1 MKSDLV
7 VDFLFLINDEVILM
21 IEVESEPY
29 PGFVLSWATMLDDE
43 GCIDVAI
50 VVEVHSE
57 NVACGD
63 DEDVTVWG
71 VSEYLAFYNTIL

>member
-29 PGFVLSWATMLDDE
+29 PGFVLS
-43 GCIDVAI
+43 
-50 VVEVHSE
+50 
-57 NVACGD
+57 
-63 DEDVTVWG
+63 
-71 VSEYLAFYNTIL
+71 